1 MNKAKKLKKEPSVNT
16 EGLEKL
22 FKSSTSAEN
31 TSIENINELKLA
43 EASQKYKVTERT
55 ILRWLKEGRLTGYKI
70 NGSHGMEW
78 RITGESKEYIETQ
91 LIQDEHIILSPEDQ
105 MIITDDPGMTSK
117 SVDSLITMIDKLSTK
132 LESTQKNLQAASFRN
147 GWLEA
152 QLSIR
157 EEQLKLLEDKQFK
170 APEIIPAPVEEKGW
184 WQKFM
189 NSLFTNNSA
198 G

>member
-1 MNKAKKLKKEPSVNT
+1 MNKAKKQKKEASVNT

-22 FKSSTSAEN
+22 FKPSTKDGITVDE
-31 TSIENINELKLA
+31 TTKELKLI

-91 LIQDEHIILSPEDQ
+91 LIHDEHITMSPEDQ
-105 MIITDDPGMTSK
+105 LIITDDPGMTSK
-117 SVDSLITMIDKLSTK
+117 SVDSLITMVDKLSSK
-132 LESTQKNLQAASFRN
+132 LESTQKELQAASFRN

-157 EEQLKLLEDKQFK
+157 EEQIKLLEDKQYK
-170 APEIIPAPVEEKGW
+170 ATEIINTPPLVEDKGW
-184 WQKFM
+184 WKKFM
-189 NSLFTNNSA
+189 SFLFTNNS
-198 G
+198 